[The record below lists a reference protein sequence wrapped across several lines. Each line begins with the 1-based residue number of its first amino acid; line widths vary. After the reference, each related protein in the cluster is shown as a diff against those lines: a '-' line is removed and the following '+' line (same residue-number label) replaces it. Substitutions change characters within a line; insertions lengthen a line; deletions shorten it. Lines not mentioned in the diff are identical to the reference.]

1 MFSAEENDLLTR
13 VGPNTAMGNLMRRY
27 WLPALL
33 AEEIPLPDC
42 PPVKVDERAKA
53 RIWIDSSYRRIR
65 NASNNYLQDREH
77 QKTRSYSGIKA
88 VIPAEQDG
96 CATESMGPIYDRTKE
111 HLGYSDKTI
120 IALRKVLLQA

>member
-1 MFSAEENDLLTR
+1 
-13 VGPNTAMGNLMRRY
+13 
-27 WLPALL
+27 
-33 AEEIPLPDC
+33 
-42 PPVKVDERAKA
+42 VD
-53 RIWIDSSYRRIR
+53 SGYRRIR

-77 QKTRSYSGIKA
+77 QKTRSYSGINA

-120 IALRKVLLQA
+120 IALRRTLLQAAKAVQEGREPPHLVRDPTLNDFSRLRAVKGVVPANSSWRELLDLKEGAT